1 LGAKVRNFS
10 EFTTKDDEKLRLA
23 AFPPPLC
30 HWQAPSLPLAD
41 IIFATSGHYHRPWQI
56 RLSLTAN
63 TAFINRESR
72 FDRPV
77 DYSQEIR

>member
-23 AFPPPLC
+23 AFPPPLN
-30 HWQAPSLPLAD
+30 HRQPPSLPLAD
-41 IIFATSGHYHRPWQI
+41 TIFATSGHYHRPWQA

-63 TAFINRESR
+63 TALVNLESR
-72 FDRPV
+72 FDLPV